1 MKFEPHIYPYLND
14 KAFIGSLHVKISTP
28 SSKPKSR
35 IDYLTGMA
43 EGKKIIHLGCVDH
56 LPLVDQ
62 KMASNTWLHKL
73 LDEKADRCL
82 GIDINAEG
90 INYMKKIGFEDCLAH
105 DMIADKASPVILDQ
119 KWDFLILGEL
129 MEHID
134 NPVQFLSQISLKYGH
149 VIDKVLI
156 TVPNGFRWVNIK
168 KVFRNKEVINS
179 DHRFWYTPYTLAKV
193 CTQAGLKV
201 EEFSFLLDYK
211 MVWYSF
217 ITKTIYRLR
226 PALLDNL
233 SMIARFS

>member
-1 MKFEPHIYPYLND
+1 MKFEPQIYEYLEN
-14 KAFIGSLHVKISTP
+14 KEFIGSLHVKISTP
-28 SSKPKSR
+28 SSKPLSR
-35 IDYLTGMA
+35 IEYLTTIA
-43 EGKKIIHLGCVDH
+43 TGKKVIHLGCVDH

-62 KMASNTWLHKL
+62 KIANNSWLHKL
-73 LDEKADRCL
+73 LHEKADRCL
-82 GIDINAEG
+82 GIDINADG
-90 INYMKKIGFEDCLAH
+90 IDYMKKIGYEDCLAH
-105 DMIADKASPVILDQ
+105 NMIEDKPAQQILGE
-119 KWDFLILGEL
+119 KWDYLILGEL
-129 MEHID
+129 LEHID
-134 NPVQFLSQISLKYGH
+134 NPVLFLSQIREKYGH

-193 CTQAGLKV
+193 CTNAGLEV

-233 SMIARFS
+233 SMIARFA